1 MAAEPD
7 ATEDAAASECCAPG
21 PVGLNLSTR
30 PRASFMIGD
39 ILARRPALLRLAAPP
54 AEERASSPD
63 STASGRASPTRLSA
77 CGDKPGTDFE
87 KWLRALERYM
97 IAVDIQGPARRCAVL
112 LHLVGPDLAD
122 VSDSLPEEDAE
133 RQGEDEFARL
143 KRKLTR
149 YLVPKNNVVAERG
162 KFQGMKMEQE
172 ESLEEFLGRLRTQI
186 LRCGYEPAQ
195 VDRELRDRCVL
206 GSRGELQRKLVR
218 EAALKGDDLS
228 LEDVRRT
235 ARAHRDVMDLT
246 TRLSGAPAPAE
257 TDGEAVHLVRRPQRT
272 ERVRPTEPPGPGTC
286 FRCGGRGHWR
296 RHCPS
301 AQSRQAGA
309 RPRQD
314 GAQPRQDSGQPR
326 QDSGQPRQAGARPWR
341 AGAPRCYRC
350 GERGHL
356 QRDCGKQ
363 RTGVKLVQDGDQAD
377 WQVSAVQPAAA
388 EWATVRVN
396 GQEFTM
402 LIDTGSPVTIIS
414 AETHIPG
421 LTLRPS
427 ELHLTSFTGQQ
438 IRLRGEADV
447 NVETDGRATRLR
459 LVVSDMGSHRPL
471 MGREWIKA
479 LRTASGLET
488 LNVCPVAT
496 QPTLKEVMD
505 KHREVFKEE
514 LGRIP
519 VKVAL
524 RLKEGAKPDM
534 RLADTM
540 SRLSVPDEA
549 ENRLSAEEEAA
560 YGGGGVMFIAE
571 QGPCLTAQQI
581 AVATRRDPALAR
593 ALAASDAPRRD
604 RTDSR

>member
-1 MAAEPD
+1 
-7 ATEDAAASECCAPG
+7 
-21 PVGLNLSTR
+21 
-30 PRASFMIGD
+30 
-39 ILARRPALLRLAAPP
+39 
-54 AEERASSPD
+54 
-63 STASGRASPTRLSA
+63 
-77 CGDKPGTDFE
+77 
-87 KWLRALERYM
+87 
-97 IAVDIQGPARRCAVL
+97 
-112 LHLVGPDLAD
+112 
-122 VSDSLPEEDAE
+122 
-133 RQGEDEFARL
+133 
-143 KRKLTR
+143 
-149 YLVPKNNVVAERG
+149 
-162 KFQGMKMEQE
+162 MEQE

-524 RLKEGAKPDM
+524 RLKEGAKPAARIATPAPSGQSHAESLWLSVKLNKKRATTIGCIYRPPSTSATQVDADYDYIEEQLQAVLAAHPSQKIAVTGDLNSDARTSPAAHR
-534 RLADTM
+534 RLLELEERFGLCNGSCLGPLFFNIVSNSIGCYIPSSVNGFRILAVRYADDTQVAITGPR
-540 SRLSVPDEA
+540 SRLPELKLA
-549 ENRLSAEEEAA
+549 LENVLDTLCTWFLQH
-560 YGGGGVMFIAE
+560 GMMVN
-571 QGPCLTAQQI
+571 
-581 AVATRRDPALAR
+581 
-593 ALAASDAPRRD
+593 ASKTELLMCR
-604 RTDSR
+604 

>member
-1 MAAEPD
+1 
-7 ATEDAAASECCAPG
+7 
-21 PVGLNLSTR
+21 
-30 PRASFMIGD
+30 
-39 ILARRPALLRLAAPP
+39 
-54 AEERASSPD
+54 
-63 STASGRASPTRLSA
+63 
-77 CGDKPGTDFE
+77 
-87 KWLRALERYM
+87 
-97 IAVDIQGPARRCAVL
+97 
-112 LHLVGPDLAD
+112 
-122 VSDSLPEEDAE
+122 
-133 RQGEDEFARL
+133 
-143 KRKLTR
+143 
-149 YLVPKNNVVAERG
+149 
-162 KFQGMKMEQE
+162 MEQE

-206 GSRGELQRKLVR
+206 GSRARSRGRPARGPGRTVR
-218 EAALKGDDLS
+218 SRG
-228 LEDVRRT
+228 RT
-235 ARAHRDVMDLT
+235 AGSRGRTAAAAAGQRAAAA
-246 TRLSGAPAPAE
+246 G
-257 TDGEAVHLVRRPQRT
+257 QR
-272 ERVRPTEPPGPGTC
+272 
-286 FRCGGRGHWR
+286 
-296 RHCPS
+296 
-301 AQSRQAGA
+301 
-309 RPRQD
+309 
-314 GAQPRQDSGQPR
+314 
-326 QDSGQPRQAGARPWR
+326 QPRQAGARPWR

-488 LNVCPVAT
+488 LNVCPVAP

-514 LGRIP
+514 LG
-519 VKVAL
+519 
-524 RLKEGAKPDM
+524 
-534 RLADTM
+534 
-540 SRLSVPDEA
+540 
-549 ENRLSAEEEAA
+549 
-560 YGGGGVMFIAE
+560 
-571 QGPCLTAQQI
+571 
-581 AVATRRDPALAR
+581 
-593 ALAASDAPRRD
+593 
-604 RTDSR
+604 

>member
-1 MAAEPD
+1 
-7 ATEDAAASECCAPG
+7 
-21 PVGLNLSTR
+21 
-30 PRASFMIGD
+30 
-39 ILARRPALLRLAAPP
+39 
-54 AEERASSPD
+54 
-63 STASGRASPTRLSA
+63 
-77 CGDKPGTDFE
+77 
-87 KWLRALERYM
+87 
-97 IAVDIQGPARRCAVL
+97 
-112 LHLVGPDLAD
+112 
-122 VSDSLPEEDAE
+122 
-133 RQGEDEFARL
+133 
-143 KRKLTR
+143 
-149 YLVPKNNVVAERG
+149 
-162 KFQGMKMEQE
+162 MEQE

-314 GAQPRQDSGQPR
+314 SGQPRQDSGQPRQDSGQPR

-488 LNVCPVAT
+488 LNVREFPRLDGDQCIRADFCVSSDVWTAVFGGAGLLLLLFILLPACQCTSLLGNLLLLALFFVAARLDDITGQPAGGTLDHVTAIMNASLDEYRNNSPVARDWDHV
-496 QPTLKEVMD
+496 QRALHCCGPTGAADWAPV
-505 KHREVFKEE
+505 
-514 LGRIP
+514 LGNGTVPDSCCERASAANCGAAEGAFSAGCAP
-519 VKVAL
+519 AVQKRVARQRRWSVAL
-524 RLKEGAKPDM
+524 ATTTGSLLLLLVFRTQADLNNHANQLNPNNWRFKPRLRG
-534 RLADTM
+534 R
-540 SRLSVPDEA
+540 
-549 ENRLSAEEEAA
+549 
-560 YGGGGVMFIAE
+560 
-571 QGPCLTAQQI
+571 
-581 AVATRRDPALAR
+581 
-593 ALAASDAPRRD
+593 
-604 RTDSR
+604 

>member
-1 MAAEPD
+1 
-7 ATEDAAASECCAPG
+7 
-21 PVGLNLSTR
+21 
-30 PRASFMIGD
+30 
-39 ILARRPALLRLAAPP
+39 
-54 AEERASSPD
+54 
-63 STASGRASPTRLSA
+63 
-77 CGDKPGTDFE
+77 
-87 KWLRALERYM
+87 
-97 IAVDIQGPARRCAVL
+97 
-112 LHLVGPDLAD
+112 
-122 VSDSLPEEDAE
+122 
-133 RQGEDEFARL
+133 
-143 KRKLTR
+143 
-149 YLVPKNNVVAERG
+149 
-162 KFQGMKMEQE
+162 MEQE

-496 QPTLKEVMD
+496 QPTLKEACDRGAVG
-505 KHREVFKEE
+505 
-514 LGRIP
+514 LGR
-519 VKVAL
+519 AGDL
-524 RLKEGAKPDM
+524 
-534 RLADTM
+534 
-540 SRLSVPDEA
+540 
-549 ENRLSAEEEAA
+549 
-560 YGGGGVMFIAE
+560 GGGGDAGDPGGYGRAGDPGGGGSAGDLSGGGDAVSSGGSAGDLGGGGDTGDLSGYSHTGGGGDGGGRGGGDTEGPSQRRSARRRRCPRRLIAE
-571 QGPCLTAQQI
+571 
-581 AVATRRDPALAR
+581 V
-593 ALAASDAPRRD
+593 
-604 RTDSR
+604 

>member
-1 MAAEPD
+1 
-7 ATEDAAASECCAPG
+7 
-21 PVGLNLSTR
+21 
-30 PRASFMIGD
+30 
-39 ILARRPALLRLAAPP
+39 
-54 AEERASSPD
+54 
-63 STASGRASPTRLSA
+63 
-77 CGDKPGTDFE
+77 
-87 KWLRALERYM
+87 
-97 IAVDIQGPARRCAVL
+97 
-112 LHLVGPDLAD
+112 
-122 VSDSLPEEDAE
+122 
-133 RQGEDEFARL
+133 
-143 KRKLTR
+143 
-149 YLVPKNNVVAERG
+149 
-162 KFQGMKMEQE
+162 MEQE

-186 LRCGYEPAQ
+186 LRCGHEPAQ

-496 QPTLKEVMD
+496 QPTLKETALCMLYGKEKEEEDAVLTEAEA
-505 KHREVFKEE
+505 KRKEE
-514 LGRIP
+514 LARELLD
-519 VKVAL
+519 VLQKVYPGQSRLRGVLLYELQTAIL
-524 RLKEGAKPDM
+524 RKAQIDVEGGRLKAPEW
-534 RLADTM
+534 RTLAQTCM
-540 SRLSVPDEA
+540 GYLEECVAILEREPTVTTERHLAAQAAGELEA
-549 ENRLSAEEEAA
+549 
-560 YGGGGVMFIAE
+560 
-571 QGPCLTAQQI
+571 LTKVL
-581 AVATRRDPALAR
+581 AVAGYKAVMAGDV
-593 ALAASDAPRRD
+593 
-604 RTDSR
+604 